1 MNIRRGKKN
10 FSCLFLFSSSFSP
23 AASSLFPLP
32 DIRYTIR
39 YTIRYICYI
48 RYTIRCRTSL
58 TPMTTQETLFS
69 KIIRKEIAADIVY
82 EDDLA
87 LAFRDI
93 HPQAPVHILVIP
105 KQPIPKLADAESG
118 DHALMGHLLLTVK
131 RVAEQLGLSN
141 GYRVV
146 INSGSDGGQTVD
158 HLHLHILGGR

>member
-1 MNIRRGKKN
+1 MNIGRGKKN
-10 FSCLFLFSSSFSP
+10 FSLPLLFL
-23 AASSLFPLP
+23 LFPLSCWVFP
-32 DIRYTIR
+32 LADIRY
-39 YTIRYICYI
+39 IRYIRYI
-48 RYTIRCRTSL
+48 LYSARCRTSL

-69 KIIRKEIAADIVY
+69 KIIRKEIPADIVY

-93 HPQAPVHILVIP
+93 NPQAPVHILVIP
-105 KQPIPKLADAESG
+105 KQPIAKLADAESEDG
-118 DHALMGHLLLTVK
+118 ALMGHLLLTVK

-158 HLHLHILGGR
+158 HLHLHILGGRQMKWPPG